1 MASGDELLA
10 AIRLR
15 AYFLWEKA
23 GRPDGGDIAFW
34 DEARRQIDQERAGA
48 TEREASGDQVA

>member
-1 MASGDELLA
+1 MASGDDLLA

-15 AYFLWEKA
+15 AYFLWEHA

-34 DEARRQIDQERAGA
+34 DEARRQIDAERAAAQSSEG
-48 TEREASGDQVA
+48 EGDS